1 MGKLGKRTCRAGV
14 CVGWG
19 RAFQDTCHQIPF
31 QLEKS
36 KVEGVAHGDTVSP
49 SPGP

>member
-1 MGKLGKRTCRAGV
+1 M
-14 CVGWG
+14 WG
-19 RAFQDTCHQIPF
+19 GGNGAFQDTCHQIPF

-36 KVEGVAHGDTVSP
+36 KVEGVASGDTVSP